1 MAQRRGAH
9 SAQGGVRFL
18 LVPPWGLAI
27 VLARF
32 SLAGRPQSVSL
43 GIAQGEALD
52 ARARLD
58 PAVRVRSASRRHG
71 GSLDPRRTG
80 ATEQDLSPALD
91 SVGTQIFQWPF
102 RTGTTLKE
110 TRHEPPFRFR
120 ASRCDSGS
128 AATVP

>member
-52 ARARLD
+52 ARGTAKSCGASSPCFSAARR
-58 PAVRVRSASRRHG
+58 PHG
-71 GSLDPRRTG
+71 RNR
-80 ATEQDLSPALD
+80 QDLSPHWSPLA
-91 SVGTQIFQWPF
+91 P
-102 RTGTTLKE
+102 RY
-110 TRHEPPFRFR
+110 P
-120 ASRCDSGS
+120 
-128 AATVP
+128 TVNCEREQR